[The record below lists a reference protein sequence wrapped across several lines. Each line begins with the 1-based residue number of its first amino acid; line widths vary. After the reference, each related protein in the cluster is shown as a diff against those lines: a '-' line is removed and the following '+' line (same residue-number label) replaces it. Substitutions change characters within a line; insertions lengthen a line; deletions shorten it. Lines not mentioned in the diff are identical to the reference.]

1 LTRER
6 RFAEQGRRFA
16 AVLTEAADRFPG
28 DEANFRREA
37 EASLEELVSEHG
49 ITLDKRFERVLE
61 TRGRADAVFNR
72 LIVEW
77 EPPGALAAHVTHR
90 GNRHAVEQLRGY
102 ITAIAAEE
110 RQALDRL
117 AGIACDGRFMIFA
130 RYRAEQWIVDE
141 PLPVDQLSAE
151 QLLETIVAAQ
161 SGRALT
167 ADNLLRDF
175 GSRTLLTRQLA
186 SRLLDRLDELLG
198 HDPDGFAARLYR
210 QWETFF
216 AVATGVVG
224 EGEQLKADARRAL
237 ATVFG
242 RRARDIDAARALFAL
257 QTYFA
262 LVTKLLALLA
272 LSLYVEGV
280 ATLDLDELAVAGD
293 DDLFEELEALQ
304 RGVPFRKAGLA
315 NVVEPDV
322 FGWYLDW
329 NDDVREGVRWVLDKL
344 KDYDPATLQVSPE
357 DARDL
362 LKDLYQGL
370 LPRPVRHALGQYF
383 TPDWLADQLLHQA
396 GYEGDSGTRLVDPA
410 CGTGT
415 FLVLAIGRLKER
427 LRRDRLSER
436 ETLETVLKNIVG
448 FDIDPLATVAART
461 NYVLALGTLIR
472 AAEGEALDIPVYL
485 ADSILMPAQG
495 ETLLSGDKLE
505 LTTSGGTFA
514 LPLCIDTGDELRAVC
529 DLAAEGLEYNW
540 TTEEFISAAAR
551 VTDASSRD
559 RALLG
564 SFYEECLEQ
573 HRRGLDGLW
582 PHILRNAFM
591 PAFIG
596 QFDLVVGNPPW
607 VNWESLPQRYRDLTD
622 PLWRRYGLFVHGGMA
637 AMLGAG
643 KKDVS
648 MLMSYV
654 ATDKLLKEDGR
665 LGFVVTQTVFK
676 TAGAGQGFRRFRIG
690 DAGPMVRVDHV
701 DDMVDLKPF
710 VGAANRTSLF
720 VWSKGGATQY
730 PVPYVL
736 WQRTRPRGVPR
747 TASLDHVLE
756 MTRTLGLVAAPVD
769 SGDSTSAWLTAPR
782 ELVAAL
788 RKLAETGEPAYS
800 AHAGVY
806 SGGTNGIYWLDV
818 DGPPDHN
825 GRLPVTNLHDIGRTT
840 LTKRY
845 GRVEA
850 GLVHPL
856 VRGSDVSRWRAV
868 PSAHIL
874 FVQNPDERRGFDEAT
889 MRRRYPGAL
898 AFLELFEDELRARA
912 AFKRY
917 FTRREGSKLV
927 DKAPYWSM
935 FDVGHYTLGR
945 HKVVWKDQASDFTA
959 AVMPDTEPVP
969 LPNHKVILV
978 DCGSADEAHFLCG
991 ALNSIPARVFVGAY
1005 AVETQISTH
1014 TVKYIHIPKFDDNE
1028 GDHLALAAASRAAH
1042 AAVANG
1048 DEPSQEAVDLAAA
1061 RLWDL
1066 SSDEVREMSAFFVQ
1080 LRKRDLGVE
1089 EEVTD
1094 GDSGEE

>member
-1 LTRER
+1 LTRAG
-6 RFAEQGRRFA
+6 RFVDQAQRLA
-16 AVLTEAADRFPG
+16 AALNEAAERFPR

-37 EASLEELVSEHG
+37 ERALEELVGEHG

-77 EPPGALAAHVTHR
+77 EPPGGLAAHVTHP

-102 ITAIAAEE
+102 IDAIANED

-130 RYRAEQWIVDE
+130 RYRSERWIVDE
-141 PLPVDQLSAE
+141 PVPADALSAE

-198 HDPDGFAARLYR
+198 HDPNGFAARLYR

-224 EGEQLKADARRAL
+224 EGEQLKADAQRAL

-242 RRARDIDAARALFAL
+242 RRPSELDPARALFAL

-262 LVTKLLALLA
+262 LVTKLLALQA
-272 LSLYVEGV
+272 LSLYVKGFV
-280 ATLDLDELAVAGD
+280 TLDLAELAVASD
-293 DDLFEELEALQ
+293 DDLLEDLEDLQ
-304 RGVPFRKAGLA
+304 RGVPFRNAGLA

-329 NDDVREGVRWVLDKL
+329 NDEVREGVRWVLDKL

-370 LPRPVRHALGQYF
+370 LPRPLRHALGQYF
-383 TPDWLADQLLHQA
+383 PPDWLADQLLHQA
-396 GYEGDSGTRLVDPA
+396 GYEGDPAVRLVDPA

-415 FLVLAIGRLKER
+415 FLVLAIARLKER
-427 LRRDRLSER
+427 LRRDRVSER
-436 ETLETVLKNIVG
+436 EALERILTNVVG
-448 FDIDPLATVAART
+448 FDIDPLAAVAARA

-472 AAEGEALDIPVYL
+472 EAEGRAVDVPIYL

-495 ETLLSGDKLE
+495 ETLLSHDRLE
-505 LTTSGGTFA
+505 LVTSGGTFA
-514 LPLCIDTGDELRAVC
+514 LPLCIDTGEELRAVC

-540 TTEEFISAAAR
+540 TAEEFVLAAAR
-551 VTDASSRD
+551 VTDAGADD
-559 RALLG
+559 RPILAA
-564 SFYEECLEQ
+564 FYTECLDQ

-582 PHILRNAFM
+582 PRVLRNAFM

-596 QFDLVVGNPPW
+596 DFDLVVGNPPW

-654 ATDKLLKEDGR
+654 ASDRLLRDGGQ
-665 LGFVVTQTVFK
+665 LAFVVTQTVFK

-690 DAGPMVRVDHV
+690 DAGSLLQVDHV

-710 VGAANRTSLF
+710 VGAANRTALF
-720 VWSKGGATQY
+720 VWTKGPETHY
-730 PVPYVL
+730 PVSYVL
-736 WQRTRPRGVPR
+736 WQRVRAEGLPRG
-747 TASLDHVLE
+747 ANLDQVLE
-756 MTRTLGLVAAPVD
+756 MTRTLSLVAAPVSD
-769 SGDSTSAWLTAPR
+769 RDVTSAWLSAPR
-782 ELVAAL
+782 ELVGPL
-788 RKLAETGEPAYS
+788 RKLAETGEPAYA

-806 SGGTNGIYWLDV
+806 SGGANGIYWLDV
-818 DGPPDHN
+818 DGPPDRE
-825 GRLPVTNLHDIGRTT
+825 GRVPVTNLHDVGRRA
-840 LTKRY
+840 LQKRY

-850 GLVHPL
+850 DLIHPL
-856 VRGSDVSRWRAV
+856 VRGSDVSRWQAR
-868 PSAHIL
+868 PSARIL
-874 FVQNPDERRGFDEAT
+874 FVQDPHTRRGIDAEV
-889 MRRRYPGAL
+889 MRTRFPGAL
-898 AFLELFEDELRARA
+898 SFLELFERELRARA
-912 AFKRY
+912 AFRRY
-917 FTRREGSKLV
+917 FTRRKSGRTV
-927 DKAPYWSM
+927 ATAPYWSM
-935 FDVGHYTLGR
+935 FDVGEYTLGR
-945 HKVVWKDQASDFTA
+945 HKVVWKDQASDFAA
-959 AVMPDTEPVP
+959 AVMPADDPLP

-978 DCGSADEAHFLCG
+978 ACETADEAHFLCG
-991 ALNSIPARVFVGAY
+991 ALNSVPARLFVAAY
-1005 AVETQISTH
+1005 AVETQLSTH
-1014 TVKYIHIPKFDDNE
+1014 TVKYIHVPKYDPRKP
-1028 GDHLALAAASRAAH
+1028 DHAALATASMNAHAAAASDRTP
-1042 AAVANG
+1042 
-1048 DEPSQEAVDLAAA
+1048 DQDSVDLAAA

-1066 SSDEVREMSAFFVQ
+1066 GADEVAEMKDYFHR
-1080 LRKRDLGVE
+1080 LRKRDLGLEPEEAAAEVE
-1089 EEVTD
+1089 E
-1094 GDSGEE
+1094 